1 MPEEIDREK
10 VIEGLKHCEKCLM
23 RPEMCMVTCPYFSES
38 FDNCPIFDDARRMLQ
53 EQEELV
59 RCKDCKYAKPLND
72 QYLGCSCL
80 VDGIDSD
87 YVMTVKPESYCSWG
101 EKAVKQDAE
110 GTADGGGQ
118 EGGAGPEG

>member
-1 MPEEIDREK
+1 MTLREK

-53 EQEELV
+53 EQEDIV

-72 QYLGCSCL
+72 QFMRCSCL
-80 VDGIDSD
+80 VNGI
-87 YVMTVKPESYCSWG
+87 VKPESYCSWG

-110 GTADGGGQ
+110 GDAGRGDAESGAEP
-118 EGGAGPEG
+118 EGGR

>member
-1 MPEEIDREK
+1 
-10 VIEGLKHCEKCLM
+10 VIEGLKKAAEELARYAPMKVNGRCQM
-23 RPEMCMVTCPYFSES
+23 YF
-38 FDNCPIFDDARRMLQ
+38 DGAIHLLKD
-53 EQEELV
+53 QEELV
-59 RCKDCKYAKPLND
+59 RCKDCKYAKSLND

-101 EKAVKQDAE
+101 EKAVKQCAE
-110 GTADGGGQ
+110 SAADGGGQ